1 MKLGAKSAP
10 ASADIPTDS
19 AQTDLA
25 DAPQDNLFGTED
37 GTDVNTAQAPS
48 NDKPFDDEPFDAGV
62 EADEDS
68 DPKKYIEQLTGK
80 LGQSLRKYEDGQGS
94 PDFELEKFAINSLL
108 SATHTAEMNPEDQ
121 KDIIKKVKSS
131 GQGDEDAEIA
141 VDSEETPEET
151 PEVPEENPE
160 VPEEAPEED
169 SNNLFEVADLNE
181 MSLNDWKAKSLIKLY
196 TDGDENVKRI
206 LTRMV
211 SFSDSV
217 NETEFIKDL
226 EEDHDN
232 EDIEYIIASL
242 KKLGVQLPDVDTD
255 VKESNI
261 FLKNPPKN
269 NMFQEGSNDILDEMK
284 PCWKGYKQIGM
295 KNKNGKEVP
304 NCVPVDENIII
315 EKNIILERLHK
326 MANGL
331 NLSENNSIFVQN
343 EDMLQPVTKPV
354 TKPQTKPTTPDQPKP
369 SRKNKPFLPEIAPG
383 IRTQP
388 KAMNEG
394 IWSNIMKGVRKG
406 QTPFSVIAIEPT
418 WVDSSKKYK
427 VIDQDVNIKIPDL
440 IPAAYEA
447 MKRKHPNAVIS
458 IEDGGGQIVWR
469 SKQ

>member
-1 MKLGAKSAP
+1 MKLGAKS

-25 DAPQDNLFGTED
+25 DTPQDNLFGVED

-62 EADEDS
+62 EADENS

-80 LGQSLRKYEDGQGS
+80 LGQSLRKYEDEQGS

-108 SATHTAEMNPEDQ
+108 SATHTAKMNPEDQ

-131 GQGDEDAEIA
+131 GQGDEDAETAI
-141 VDSEETPEET
+141 DSEETPEEN

-160 VPEEAPEED
+160 VPEENPEVPEED
-169 SNNLFEVADLNE
+169 LNNLFEVADLNE

-196 TDGDENVKRI
+196 TDGDENIKRI

-232 EDIEYIIASL
+232 EDIEYIIESL

-255 VKESNI
+255 IKESNI

-284 PCWKGYKQIGM
+284 PCWKGYKQVGM
-295 KNKNGKEVP
+295 KTKDGKEVP
-304 NCVPVDENIII
+304 NCVPVNEAIV
-315 EKNIILERLHK
+315 KRLHK
-326 MANGL
+326 MVNDL
-331 NLSENNSIFVQN
+331 KLSENNRIFAQN
-343 EDMLQPVTKPV
+343 EDMIEPATKPEV
-354 TKPQTKPTTPDQPKP
+354 KPQTKPATTPEPKP
-369 SRKNKPFLPEIAPG
+369 LRKNKPFLPNVTPG
-383 IRTQP
+383 IKTQP
-388 KAMNEG
+388 KAVTEG
-394 IWSNIMKGVRKG
+394 KHDYEIYHKTLNSAISQIEKYAMVRGFDPIEFGMFDVQHVAYGETKRISMPLTING
-406 QTPFSVIAIEPT
+406 TPTKRMINAQI
-418 WVDSSKKYK
+418 YK
-427 VIDQDVNIKIPDL
+427 MDNGT
-440 IPAAYEA
+440 YELN
-447 MKRKHPNAVIS
+447 MYI
-458 IEDGGGQIVWR
+458 G
-469 SKQ
+469 